1 MYNINVQVKYNDN
14 YSYRACLRNV
24 TNMKKNNINVPW
36 DQMDSD
42 LDNETK
48 DELLYDSV
56 IMTTIMDNIYEK
68 TKEHTEFKELY
79 SLAAAQMFSVDH
91 CIGLAILFSY
101 DYFEFFHNCLI
112 DFYQTNR
119 ISINNYKILKN
130 KLC

>member
-24 TNMKKNNINVPW
+24 TNMKKHNINVPW

-119 ISINNYKILKN
+119 ISNNNYKILKN